1 MASPGFEFTS
11 LDTELFDGCGVT
23 KGELIDYLAA
33 VAEPIVTELDQRPL
47 SVIRARPGSKPFM
60 QKNLPSHA
68 PSWIPTADI
77 WAESSHRT
85 VHHPVVSEARTLLWL
100 GNQRSVEF
108 HPSLTR
114 VDQDRAEEL
123 VLDLDPAPTDDAA
136 AGFDQAVR
144 VALLVRQVLDDC
156 GLVGEIKTSGAKG
169 LHIRIPIEPTS
180 FDRAAHATR
189 ALAARTAALDP
200 TIATTEFIREDRAGK
215 LFVDPTRVGAATLV
229 AAWSPRARPGLPVS
243 HPLAWDELGE
253 TRPDA
258 HTVRNVTEGGPWR
271 QTEPRSVPDE
281 LVAEGELLPVPRVA
295 AMHEGL
301 RRARARRRLR
311 GQ

>member
-23 KGELIDYLAA
+23 KGELIDYLTAM
-33 VAEPIVTELDQRPL
+33 AEPMITELAQRPL

-77 WAESSHRT
+77 WAETSHRT
-85 VHHPVVSEARTLLWL
+85 VRHPLVSDPRALLWL

-108 HPSLTR
+108 HPSLVR
-114 VDQDRAEEL
+114 VDQGLAEEL
-123 VLDLDPAPTDDAA
+123 ILDLDPAPTDDLG
-136 AGFDQAVR
+136 AGFEQAVT

-156 GLVGEIKTSGAKG
+156 GLVGEVKTSGAKG
-169 LHIRIPIEPTS
+169 LHIRIPVEPTS

-200 TIATTEFIREDRAGK
+200 AVATTEFIRADRGGR

-229 AAWSPRARPGLPVS
+229 AAWSPRARPGLPISQPVT
-243 HPLAWDELGE
+243 WEELPE

-258 HTVRNVTEGGPWR
+258 YTVRNVGVGGPWR
-271 QTEPRSVPDE
+271 QAPARAISDE

-301 RRARARRRLR
+301 RRARARRNRA